1 MNAFGQFLYSLL
13 ILAGLGSAA
22 LFVTA
27 IAVWARGRRTE
38 EARQEQLRL
47 KQEAAHEDYRDH
59 VIMREAID
67 EVRREDLKNLI
78 RRARAGVTQ

>member
-1 MNAFGQFLYSLL
+1 VSAVGNVLYALL
-13 ILAGLGSAA
+13 ILTGVGGGS

-38 EARQEQLRL
+38 VAAQEQLRL
-47 KQEAAHEDYRDH
+47 EQEAAYEDHRDR

-78 RRARAGVTQ
+78 RRASAGVTQ